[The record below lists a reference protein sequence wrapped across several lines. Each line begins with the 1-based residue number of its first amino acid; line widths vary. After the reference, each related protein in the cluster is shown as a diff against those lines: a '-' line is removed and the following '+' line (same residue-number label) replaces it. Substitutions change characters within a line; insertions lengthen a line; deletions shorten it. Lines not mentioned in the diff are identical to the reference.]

1 MRLATL
7 RRARTEAPL
16 PGVHGTA
23 RVGPAADRL
32 AARTRPGDIAV
43 VEHLDLDAGSARL
56 LVAAG
61 VEAVVNAAPS
71 ISGRYPNLGPQL
83 LVEAGIPVLDRA
95 GAEVMRLVGDGD
107 RLRLDGETLFR
118 GETPVATGQRL
129 DADVVARQMEV
140 ARAGLTHQLEAFANN
155 TVEHLRRER
164 DLLLDGEGFPEL
176 ETGIAGRPVV
186 VVSTGPG
193 ARDDLRLIR
202 HWVREAHPV
211 LVGVDEGADTLLEA
225 GLSPHLVVGNPER
238 VAEEALVGGPE
249 VVVRVDRT
257 TRLDV
262 PGQAPGLDRADAL
275 GARTV
280 VFPVTGSAEDAAL
293 LLVHAREASL
303 VVGVGT
309 SVVLADFVDRSRAD
323 MAGTFLTRLTV
334 GSRLVD
340 PATVALLHRRRARTW
355 PLWLLLLGLLGGL
368 VAAVALAGDTT
379 TVGEWR
385 DELVS
390 AVRPVGDLVGGS

>member
-1 MRLATL
+1 
-7 RRARTEAPL
+7 
-16 PGVHGTA
+16 
-23 RVGPAADRL
+23 
-32 AARTRPGDIAV
+32 
-43 VEHLDLDAGSARL
+43 
-56 LVAAG
+56 
-61 VEAVVNAAPS
+61 
-71 ISGRYPNLGPQL
+71 
-83 LVEAGIPVLDRA
+83 
-95 GAEVMRLVGDGD
+95 
-107 RLRLDGETLFR
+107 
-118 GETPVATGQRL
+118 
-129 DADVVARQMEV
+129 
-140 ARAGLTHQLEAFANN
+140 
-155 TVEHLRRER
+155 
-164 DLLLDGEGFPEL
+164 
-176 ETGIAGRPVV
+176 
-186 VVSTGPG
+186 
-193 ARDDLRLIR
+193 
-202 HWVREAHPV
+202 V
-211 LVGVDEGADTLLEA
+211 LVGVDEGADTLVAA

-238 VAEEALVGGPE
+238 MVEEALVGGPE

-340 PATVALLHRRRARTW
+340 PATVAQLHRRPARSW
-355 PLWLLLLGLLGGL
+355 PLWLLVLVLVGGL
-368 VAAVALAGDTT
+368 VAAVVLAGDTT

-385 DELVS
+385 DDLVT
-390 AVRPVGDLVGGS
+390 AVRDRVGGS